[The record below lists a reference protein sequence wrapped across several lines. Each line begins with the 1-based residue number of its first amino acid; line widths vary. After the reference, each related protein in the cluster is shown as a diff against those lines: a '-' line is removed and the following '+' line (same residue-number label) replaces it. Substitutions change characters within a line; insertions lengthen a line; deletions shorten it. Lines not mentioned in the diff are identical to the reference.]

1 VAATAATVVVAAIVV
16 EFAAVLSADVAA
28 IVTVVV
34 AAAAVLVHP
43 SWWLVLVL
51 LAVNLSFKIV
61 DGRVSSS
68 RRWRRRSR
76 AACRAPLLPHAACR
90 MGTRWPAQTAE
101 CGPGDRR
108 KVWRKVW
115 ANRPWAV
122 AATVGSGGDRGPW
135 ARRPWVMR
143 PWVERP
149 WAMRPCARPGSRAA
163 DPGIPIVCTCIR
175 LICSLI

>member
-1 VAATAATVVVAAIVV
+1 MAATAATVVVAAIVV

-122 AATVGSGGDRGPW
+122 AATVGSGGDRGAGDRGLGDRGSSDRGPCDHAH
-135 ARRPWVMR
+135 ARDPVQRI
-143 PWVERP
+143 
-149 WAMRPCARPGSRAA
+149 PGS
-163 DPGIPIVCTCIR
+163 P
-175 LICSLI
+175 

>member
-1 VAATAATVVVAAIVV
+1 MAATAATVVVAAIVV
-16 EFAAVLSADVAA
+16 EFAAVLSAAVAA

-122 AATVGSGGDRGPW
+122 AATVGSGGDRGLGDRGSCYRGSSYRGPCDHAH
-135 ARRPWVMR
+135 ARDPVQRI
-143 PWVERP
+143 
-149 WAMRPCARPGSRAA
+149 PGSPLPRDPHSMHMYQA
-163 DPGIPIVCTCIR
+163 DM
-175 LICSLI
+175 